1 MVADTNFYVGFM
13 NENITNSRN
22 TSKTANDSFL
32 KDCAD
37 KALMLF
43 MARGGSKDE
52 KSCEQMLS
60 DLFEEMER
68 IYHGFNGHHADGLR
82 SFGFDINKMTLD
94 ERRSVMFQ
102 MALCRVLSRRGLV

>member
-1 MVADTNFYVGFM
+1 M

-22 TSKTANDSFL
+22 TFKTANDSFL

-37 KALMLF
+37 KAVMLF
-43 MARGGSKDE
+43 TAHGGLQDE

-60 DLFEEMER
+60 DLFEEMES
-68 IYHGFNGHHADGLR
+68 IYHGFKSHHADGLR
-82 SFGFDINKMTLD
+82 SFGFNMSKMSLD
-94 ERRSVMFQ
+94 ERRSILFQ

>member
-1 MVADTNFYVGFM
+1 M
-13 NENITNSRN
+13 NENITNSMN

-37 KALMLF
+37 KAVMLF

-52 KSCEQMLS
+52 RSLEQMLS
-60 DLFEEMER
+60 NLFKEMES
-68 IYHGFNGHHADGLR
+68 IYHGFKGNHADGLR
-82 SFGFDINKMTLD
+82 SFGFDMNTMSLD
-94 ERRSVMFQ
+94 ERRSVLFQ

>member
-13 NENITNSRN
+13 NENITNIRN
-22 TSKTANDSFL
+22 TFKTANDSFL

-37 KALMLF
+37 KAVMLLT
-43 MARGGSKDE
+43 AHGGLQDE

-60 DLFEEMER
+60 DLFEEMES

-82 SFGFDINKMTLD
+82 SFGFNMSKMTLD
-94 ERRSVMFQ
+94 ERRSVLFQ
-102 MALCRVLSRRGLV
+102 MALCRVLSRHDLV

>member
-60 DLFEEMER
+60 ALFEGMER

>member
-1 MVADTNFYVGFM
+1 M
-13 NENITNSRN
+13 NVNITNSRN

-37 KALMLF
+37 KAVMLF

-60 DLFEEMER
+60 DLFEEMKS
-68 IYHGFNGHHADGLR
+68 IYHGFDGRHVDGLR
-82 SFGFDINKMTLD
+82 SFGFDLSKMSLD
-94 ERRSVMFQ
+94 ERRSVLFQ

>member
-22 TSKTANDSFL
+22 TSKTANDYFL

-43 MARGGSKDE
+43 MARGVSKGE

-82 SFGFDINKMTLD
+82 SFGFDMNKMTLD
-94 ERRSVMFQ
+94 ERRSVLFQ
-102 MALCRVLSRRGLV
+102 MALCRVLSRCGLV

>member
-1 MVADTNFYVGFM
+1 M
-13 NENITNSRN
+13 NVNIPNSRN

-37 KALMLF
+37 KAVMLF

-52 KSCEQMLS
+52 KSLEQMLS
-60 DLFEEMER
+60 DLFEEMES
-68 IYHGFNGHHADGLR
+68 IYHGFSVHHADGLR
-82 SFGFDINKMTLD
+82 SFGFDMNTMSLD
-94 ERRSVMFQ
+94 ERRSILFQ